1 MEKISFDTGVRR
13 YQIGNG
19 VLQLNPTDPNLF
31 ARFEQVS
38 KELADVEKEMEQ
50 RLQNTPAD
58 TSAVALLA
66 EADERMKQLLNRLF
80 GPENDFDQIL
90 GGVNLLAVASNG
102 ERVVTNLF
110 AALEPVLTEG
120 ARQCAQVTGEEALAK
135 ARQRRENR

>member
-13 YQIGNG
+13 YRIGGG

-38 KELADVEKEMEQ
+38 KELEAVEKEMEQ
-50 RLQNTPAD
+50 RLQQTPEDA
-58 TSAVALLA
+58 SVLALLT
-66 EADERMKQLLNRLF
+66 EADGRMKQLLNRLF

-102 ERVVTNLF
+102 QRVVTNLF
-110 AALEPVLTEG
+110 AVLEPVLSEG
-120 ARQCAQVTGEEALAK
+120 ARQCAQLTGDEAVAK